1 LLFLKFL
8 NKIAIDARMTSRG
21 PESEKLAADSTE
33 ERHSRSPAA
42 FVLHD
47 PEVHVEINRLS
58 VENSTPTF
66 E

>member
-1 LLFLKFL
+1 
-8 NKIAIDARMTSRG
+8 MTSRG